1 MWERHLVGGTVAEL
15 HHRDVPLGRRSV
27 WVMEA
32 SVPTLVFG
40 SAQRDG
46 LVEADAAGSAGWATT
61 RRHSGGG
68 LVALDPA
75 DVVWIDVVVPHGD
88 PLWSDDVGAA
98 FRWLG
103 AAWERALASLGVE
116 HAVAHR
122 GAPVRAE
129 EGRVVCFAGVGTG
142 EVCVGERKLVGLSQR
157 RTREGA
163 RFQCLVHL
171 RWDPARW
178 WPLVRPAVGG
188 ALVADLDA
196 TLQER
201 VADLGQVDDQGVDL
215 GDLVVAALVG
225 QLLALDRG

>member
-15 HHRDVPLGRRSV
+15 HDRPVPLDRRSV

-40 SAQRDG
+40 SAQREG
-46 LVEADAAGSAGWATT
+46 LVEDDVASRGGWATT

-68 LVALDPA
+68 LVALDPE
-75 DVVWIDVVVPHGD
+75 DVVWVDVVVPHGD
-88 PLWSDDVGAA
+88 PLWSEDVGAA

-103 AAWERALASLGVE
+103 DAWVRALGSVGVHASAHPGG
-116 HAVAHR
+116 AVR
-122 GAPVRAE
+122 GD

-142 EVCVGERKLVGLSQR
+142 EVSLGERKLVGLSQR
-157 RTREGA
+157 RTRDGA

-178 WPLVRPAVGG
+178 WPLVRRAVGEEL
-188 ALVADLDA
+188 ALRLDV
-196 TLQER
+196 TLRER
-201 VADLGQVDDQGVDL
+201 VADLGHVDDQGAEIRDL
-215 GDLVVAALVG
+215 LVAALVG
-225 QLLALDRG
+225 ELLALDRG